1 MLTVLT
7 QNPALLGAYAPTRAF
22 VRGSEGGGE
31 HWALQPRPRC
41 GNCLVREPNIP
52 LT

>member
-22 VRGSEGGGE
+22 VRGSEGSTG
-31 HWALQPRPRC
+31 RC
-41 GNCLVREPNIP
+41 SRDRDVREPNIP